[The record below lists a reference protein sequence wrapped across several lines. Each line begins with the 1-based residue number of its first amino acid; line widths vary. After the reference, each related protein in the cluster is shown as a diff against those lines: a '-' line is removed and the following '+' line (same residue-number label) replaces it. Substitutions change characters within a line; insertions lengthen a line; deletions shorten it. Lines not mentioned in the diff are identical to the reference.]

1 MGISVY
7 SAKEMVHYSPINKV
21 VAANVAE
28 VVQTTGGGEI
38 RVASGE
44 EGRVSNVGGTDDSMD
59 RGASD
64 NENSWTYNF
73 GASTITISHIKEM
86 VEIGYVADD
95 EARAPGAE
103 AVPELENDEVIIYED
118 FFVVGLHMPPH
129 ATLADILLKLQAQ
142 LHQLM
147 PNTITQLSKYFWVVG
162 SIRGVPS
169 GNAFAK

>member
-21 VAANVAE
+21 VAANIAE
-28 VVQTTGGGEI
+28 LVQTTRGGEI
-38 RVASGE
+38 RVASSE
-44 EGRVSNVGGTDDSMD
+44 EGRVSNVGGTDDSTD

-64 NENSWTYNF
+64 NENSRTYNF
-73 GASTITISHIKEM
+73 GASTITLCHIKEM

-95 EARAPGAE
+95 ETRAPGAE
-103 AVPELENDEVIIYED
+103 AVPELENNEVIIYED
-118 FFVVGLHMPPH
+118 FFVAGLHMPPH